1 MTSEESRR
9 LEHQWRSVCQLLC
22 SRTDHPTSCRVLHQE
37 TEIIIIIIII
47 TNIVIV
53 VVVVMYYFT
62 SLRTLH

>member
-37 TEIIIIIIII
+37 TEIIIIIII

>member
-1 MTSEESRR
+1 MTSEASRR